1 MARIECGDCTKMVTT
16 TLLDHLEKEHPEIFD
31 KFIKTEDKKYV
42 VPTK

>member
-1 MARIECGDCTKMVTT
+1 MARVECECGEFIKT